1 MVRYFAEIA
10 ADKFTIDDVV
20 QTIESNGDVRLL
32 LTQRGDSYSFTVP
45 SNGSWLNVAGTLD
58 GLNQI
63 LDRLAVSERFIELD
77 LGGQGPGVVAFVRP
91 DIFLPAARELGVRLG
106 KSNVTSGAQ

>member
-1 MVRYFAEIA
+1 MVRYFAKIA

-20 QTIESNGDVRLL
+20 QTIQSNGDVRLL

-45 SNGSWLNVAGTLD
+45 SNGSWLSVPGTLD

-91 DIFLPAARELGVRLG
+91 DIFCLLPANSASV
-106 KSNVTSGAQ
+106 